1 MWASAHAQN
10 VYIPVSMV
18 TAVDTPENCQ
28 AGIMEVLLYKQLMF
42 AKHIFIGHLGKHFVH
57 YTVRT
62 HLPSKVLAQQS
73 GSHGDE
79 YTIADTGQIQHSLS
93 QHKANVE

>member
-1 MWASAHAQN
+1 
-10 VYIPVSMV
+10 
-18 TAVDTPENCQ
+18 
-28 AGIMEVLLYKQLMF
+28 MEVLLVQANNVCIIIIDTLHGKQR
-42 AKHIFIGHLGKHFVH
+42 FVH